1 MNSDEIPPRDKALL
15 DLVLDGKS
23 DRFKV
28 KVFEIVRKLKLDA
41 TDPSFL
47 LLLSTGQLQVLL
59 EEFPA
64 EFETLFTNLLAKM
77 QQQYKQIEDS
87 LRSDIKMLRG
97 EIQGIQASNEELLN
111 NLNAVVDNLKQFSAD
126 QKELVIQQVRDILA
140 SANVKRTE
148 LAAEVKRV
156 EEKEREKRMEAYRS
170 ALQKNATNIIE
181 QAGEALKAK
190 HTQEM
195 VLPLVVGALIFAALG
210 GLVGYVIG
218 RNQASSYPYGRAT
231 PTGEAQVA
239 TRSIHR
245 P

>member
-1 MNSDEIPPRDKALL
+1 MNSGEIPSKEKALL
-15 DLVLDGKS
+15 DLALEGKS
-23 DRFKV
+23 DGFKV
-28 KVFEIVRKLKLDA
+28 KVFEMVRKLKLDA

-64 EFETLFTNLLAKM
+64 EFEALFTNLLTKM

-87 LRSDIKMLRG
+87 LKSDIKTLRG
-97 EIQGIQASNEELLN
+97 EIQGVQASSEELLED
-111 NLNAVVDNLKQFSAD
+111 LNAAVGSLKQFSAD
-126 QKELVIQQVRDILA
+126 QKELVIQQVKDILA
-140 SANVKRTE
+140 AANVKRTE

-210 GLVGYVIG
+210 GLVGYVVG

-239 TRSIHR
+239 AKSIHH